1 MFILKKKVK
10 KNFIYVD
17 GILNEFKYKNKFIL
31 ILNVGV
37 I

>member
-1 MFILKKKVK
+1 MFILKKKKVK

-17 GILNEFKYKNKFIL
+17 GILNEFKYKKLIL

>member
-1 MFILKKKVK
+1 MFILKKKSK
-10 KNFIYVD
+10 KKFIYVD
-17 GILNEFKYKNKFIL
+17 GILNELKYKKLIL